1 MNRSHAFR
9 LPRGAVGVL
18 ASAHTGDHNRGM
30 LLTKRELPVLIVNL
44 LNVSIFTIV
53 ALGRSNVEF
62 LLYVGVILVVMA
74 WILIKQRSVQF
85 DLAILWGLTIWGM
98 MHLAGGNLSVSGD
111 SLYSLELLPL
121 MPRLNILRYDQM
133 VHTFGFGVATLVCYH
148 LLKPYLR
155 TGIHRMRTL
164 LMLVALMGCGIGA
177 INEIIEFL
185 VVQIVPETGVGGYE
199 NTMLDLI
206 FNLLGGILAIVWIAL
221 GRRPALAGPTGILG

>member
-1 MNRSHAFR
+1 MIDSHPVVDSGAQACALAIGYETVQNR
-9 LPRGAVGVL
+9 
-18 ASAHTGDHNRGM
+18 TM
-30 LLTKRELPVLIVNL
+30 LLTKRERPVLIVNL
-44 LNVSIFTIV
+44 LNVSIFTVV

-62 LLYVGVILVVMA
+62 LLYIGVILVVMA
-74 WILIKQRSVQF
+74 WILVKQRSVQF

-98 MHLAGGNLSVSGD
+98 MHLAGGNLRANGD

-121 MPRLNILRYDQM
+121 MPRLNILRYDQV
-133 VHTFGFGVATLVCYH
+133 VHMFGFGVATLVCYH

-155 TGIHRMRTL
+155 AGINRKRTL
-164 LMLVALMGCGIGA
+164 LVLVALMGCGIGA

-206 FNLLGGILAIVWIAL
+206 FNLLGGVLAVTWIAL
-221 GRRPALAGPTGILG
+221 GRRPALPGPTRIVG

>member
-1 MNRSHAFR
+1 
-9 LPRGAVGVL
+9 
-18 ASAHTGDHNRGM
+18 M
-30 LLTKRELPVLIVNL
+30 LLTKRERPVLIINL
-44 LNVSIFTIV
+44 LNVSIFTVV

-62 LLYVGVILVVMA
+62 LLYIGVILVVMA
-74 WILIKQRSVQF
+74 WILVKQRSVQF

-98 MHLAGGNLSVSGD
+98 MHLAGGNLRVSGD

-121 MPRLNILRYDQM
+121 MPRLSILRYDQV
-133 VHTFGFGVATLVCYH
+133 VHMFGFGVATLVCYH

-155 TGIHRMRTL
+155 AGINRTRTL
-164 LMLVALMGCGIGA
+164 LGLVALMGCGIGA
-177 INEIIEFL
+177 INEIIEFV

-221 GRRPALAGPTGILG
+221 GQRPALAGPTGIVG